1 MIHVLSAGLLTTV
14 QDLGRYHLGPLG
26 MPAAGAAD
34 PIALRLANRLAGNEE
49 GTAALELT
57 LTGGTF
63 VFRFGAVAALA
74 GSDFAATLDGV
85 PMPPWTSRRIAPGQT
100 LTLGGTRSGA
110 RCYLAVQGG
119 ILVKPVGGS
128 ASTHVPSGT
137 GGMEGRALRSGDLLR
152 MGPWKPHFADRAIS
166 NRALARLAPRKVLRV
181 TPGPQADWL
190 ADADGARFYETSFR
204 VSEHSNRMGLRLL
217 AARPFPVLNGAAMP
231 SEGLPVG
238 AIQLPPSGEPI
249 LTFVDQQTTGG
260 YPKVAN
266 VIAADLAS
274 VGQLRPRDE
283 VRFERVTFAQAR
295 AALLDQE
302 HLISSGEIFSV

>member
-1 MIHVLSAGLLTTV
+1 MIHVLSAGLFTTV

-34 PIALRLANRLAGNEE
+34 TIALRLANRLTGNED
-49 GTAALELT
+49 GAAALEMT
-57 LTGGTF
+57 LTGGTYM
-63 VFRFGAVAALA
+63 FRFGAVAALT

-85 PMPPWTSRRIAPGQT
+85 PVSPWTSRRIAPGQT
-100 LTLGGTRSGA
+100 LTVGGTRSGA

-128 ASTHVPSGT
+128 ASTHAPSGT
-137 GGMEGRALRSGDLLR
+137 GGVEGRALRSGDLLR
-152 MGPWKPHFADRAIS
+152 IGPWKPHFADRAIS
-166 NRALARLAPRKVLRV
+166 HRALARLAPRKVLRV

-190 ADADGARFYETSFR
+190 PEAEAVRFYLTSFH

-217 AARPFPVLNGAAMP
+217 ARPFAVLNGAVMP

-238 AIQLPPSGEPI
+238 AVQLPPSGEPI

-302 HLISSGEIFSV
+302 HLMSSGEILSP

>member
-1 MIHVLSAGLLTTV
+1 MIHVLSAGLFTTV

-34 PIALRLANRLAGNEE
+34 PIALRLANRLAGNDE
-49 GTAALELT
+49 GAAALEMT

-63 VFRFGAVAALA
+63 MFRFGAVAALA
-74 GSDFAATLDGV
+74 GSDFTAALDGV
-85 PMPPWTSRRIAPGQT
+85 HVPPWTSRRIAPGQT
-100 LTLGGTRSGA
+100 LTVGGTRSGA

-137 GGMEGRALRSGDLLR
+137 GGVEGRALRTGDLLR
-152 MGPWKPHFADRAIS
+152 IGPSKAHFADRAIS
-166 NRALARLAPRKVLRV
+166 HRALARLAPRKLLRV
-181 TPGPQADWL
+181 TPGPQADRL
-190 ADADGARFYETSFR
+190 PEDEAARFYQTSFH

-217 AARPFPVLNGAAMP
+217 AQPFAVLNAAAMH

-266 VIAADLAS
+266 VIAADLSS

-283 VRFERVTFAQAR
+283 VRFARVTFAQAQT
-295 AALLDQE
+295 ALLDQE
-302 HLISSGEIFSV
+302 RLITSAEIFSA